1 MRDVR
6 NAVRMAVEKNP
17 FSRKRCRVITSI
29 EAYTNT
35 FVFEFYFFC
44 ANFAVKSNVREKE
57 KSEFCCK
64 TESFVVCNGEL
75 MKIIS
80 HKTSPAKMK

>member
-1 MRDVR
+1 MTTRAP
-6 NAVRMAVEKNP
+6 AVLKNL

-35 FVFEFYFFC
+35 FVFEFYFF
-44 ANFAVKSNVREKE
+44 AVKSHVREKE
-57 KSEFCCK
+57 KSELCCK
-64 TESFVVCNGEL
+64 TEGFVVYNGEL